1 MALLDLSEADNYHV
15 REEGVKRYVV
25 TECSNCI
32 FGRSIADY
40 PQCMRC
46 GVNKVL
52 KAGLNVDALV
62 LLDVY
67 ERLYDE
73 EQTALLKEM
82 AVAYKKLDEA
92 KIWSYGRLGDPKIVK
107 DDELSASHAVAVRLS
122 YEQSRSDPV
131 AAYVGVLQAIQR
143 ERQRAA
149 SVPQDRKNDLD
160 TYLKSLTFMGKV
172 LEGTAV
178 VEKSKPYL
186 SRLGKEFDTRRLYHT
201 FFEPQIKPSF
211 IGSRILFGDVENLQL
226 VDEYMVEDTPV
237 QIFQPADKLEMVYYV
252 NPPEYTL
259 SPDKYFILTRTKE
272 IVSAYKPEKTEISDI
287 STSREYFERIYSST
301 IEDVAQ
307 ETGIKLSV
315 QERESLA
322 RLVARYT
329 VGYGTLEILFK
340 DRKLTDIY
348 LDAPLGLKPIYVV
361 HSDYEQ
367 CQTNILFTNTEAK
380 ALVSRFRA
388 LSGRPFD
395 EAHPILDYDLQDVHT
410 RPAEIGP
417 PLSPLGIAL
426 VFRLHKETPWT
437 LPQEVD
443 HKMMDSLAAGA
454 LSFFIDAQASSLING
469 SRGSGKTSLMTALM
483 LEIPQNLRILVQE
496 DTLEV
501 PVMEMKALGFNSQR
515 MKTRS
520 SIGAAVSEAEVAPED
535 ALRTAL
541 RLGDSVL
548 IVGEVRSQEAKVLYE
563 AMRVG
568 AVGNVVMGTI
578 HGENAYSV
586 WDRIVN
592 DLGVENTSFKATDI
606 VVTCAP
612 VRFGGSLRRHRRPI
626 EITKIG
632 KKWYDDPEKEGGL
645 VDLITF
651 DTATDKHILM
661 EKNIERSEMFPRM
674 AKKRGLT
681 VDQLWQDIQARAET
695 KNYLVE
701 KKREHDIPDLLE
713 GAYTVPAND
722 KWLLLLE
729 QQREVHGSVDYDEAV
744 RDWKK
749 WVDENQVTELL
760 SRRTPGA

>member
-15 REEGVKRYVV
+15 REEGGKRYVV
-25 TECSNCI
+25 TECTSCI
-32 FGRSIADY
+32 FGRSVADY

-46 GVNKVL
+46 GVNKIL
-52 KAGLNVDALV
+52 KAGLNIDALV

-107 DDELSASHAVAVRLS
+107 DDELSARHDVAVRLS

-348 LDAPLGLKPIYVV
+348 LDAPLGLKP
-361 HSDYEQ
+361 
-367 CQTNILFTNTEAK
+367 
-380 ALVSRFRA
+380 
-388 LSGRPFD
+388 
-395 EAHPILDYDLQDVHT
+395 
-410 RPAEIGP
+410 
-417 PLSPLGIAL
+417 
-426 VFRLHKETPWT
+426 
-437 LPQEVD
+437 
-443 HKMMDSLAAGA
+443 
-454 LSFFIDAQASSLING
+454 
-469 SRGSGKTSLMTALM
+469 
-483 LEIPQNLRILVQE
+483 
-496 DTLEV
+496 
-501 PVMEMKALGFNSQR
+501 
-515 MKTRS
+515 
-520 SIGAAVSEAEVAPED
+520 
-535 ALRTAL
+535 
-541 RLGDSVL
+541 
-548 IVGEVRSQEAKVLYE
+548 
-563 AMRVG
+563 
-568 AVGNVVMGTI
+568 
-578 HGENAYSV
+578 
-586 WDRIVN
+586 
-592 DLGVENTSFKATDI
+592 
-606 VVTCAP
+606 
-612 VRFGGSLRRHRRPI
+612 
-626 EITKIG
+626 
-632 KKWYDDPEKEGGL
+632 
-645 VDLITF
+645 
-651 DTATDKHILM
+651 
-661 EKNIERSEMFPRM
+661 
-674 AKKRGLT
+674 
-681 VDQLWQDIQARAET
+681 
-695 KNYLVE
+695 
-701 KKREHDIPDLLE
+701 
-713 GAYTVPAND
+713 
-722 KWLLLLE
+722 
-729 QQREVHGSVDYDEAV
+729 
-744 RDWKK
+744 
-749 WVDENQVTELL
+749 
-760 SRRTPGA
+760 